1 MNDAPIQVRM
11 KVTGVDVAE
20 NETLEWNNVEEIR
33 YDKNNKY
40 YTLSFESA
48 KSEVF
53 GGYLKSVSKEK

>member
-1 MNDAPIQVRM
+1 M

-53 GGYLKSVSKEK
+53 GGYLKSVLKEK

>member
-1 MNDAPIQVRM
+1 M

-40 YTLSFESA
+40 YTLSFESG